1 MSSCTESDPRFIQL
15 CLAISSGLIWHLC
28 WELLAFICFEL
39 AVSFVHPTRSEDTV
53 DNLFPLHCLHAT
65 DGFSDIWHYSSVI
78 YLFFFF
84 RLKTFIGCLSIPFA
98 IVVLSSFHFLLYPFR
113 LEDTIKHSRCRHA
126 INLHMIQSLF
136 FSCLLCFQFSC
147 PFLFFSSTWPFL
159 ATIEDWIGPYWNCL
173 LQPRSSTECELRDYH
188 FIWYALLH
196 TSSFLSSFVCHI
208 VWSMMSHEVLFPVFF
223 LPLFLFTWIT

>member
-1 MSSCTESDPRFIQL
+1 MFGYFIWSYLTFVLRAACFHLFWTCCVFCSSYQIRRYSRQL
-15 CLAISSGLIWHLC
+15 VSSSLPPCHWWFFRYL
-28 WELLAFICFEL
+28 
-39 AVSFVHPTRSEDTV
+39 T
-53 DNLFPLHCLHAT
+53 LF
-65 DGFSDIWHYSSVI
+65 FSHIF
-78 YLFFFF
+78 LFFF
-84 RLKTFIGCLSIPFA
+84 RLKTLIGCLSIPFA
-98 IVVLSSFHFLLYPFR
+98 IAVLSSYHFLLYPFR

-188 FIWYALLH
+188 FI
-196 TSSFLSSFVCHI
+196 
-208 VWSMMSHEVLFPVFF
+208 
-223 LPLFLFTWIT
+223 